1 MLYRQLGNDR
11 SKYRAC
17 SLNLG
22 DPGNDMTGDV
32 TDWRE
37 LREFKAVDLSKSFV
51 LSWDTESESLL
62 IDVDLFLCSDH
73 AFYEKPRPAEI
84 ACFRPALLEFPHC
97 SRIVT
102 GADGENE
109 QSVPDIAATL
119 GRGPIKGLRRIG
131 DGRYEITG
139 EFGQVVIEAERPL
152 LRLKGQLV

>member
-1 MLYRQLGNDR
+1 
-11 SKYRAC
+11 
-17 SLNLG
+17 
-22 DPGNDMTGDV
+22 MTDAG

-62 IDVDLFLCSDH
+62 IDVDLFLCPDH
-73 AFYEKPRPAEI
+73 AFYEKPRPAEA
-84 ACFRPALLEFPHC
+84 ACFRPALLEFPYC

-109 QSVPDIAATL
+109 QSVADIAAIL
-119 GRGPIKGLRRIG
+119 GRGPIEGLRRIG
-131 DGRYEITG
+131 EGRYEITG
-139 EFGQVVIEAERPL
+139 KFGQVGIEARRPL

>member
-73 AFYEKPRPAEI
+73 AFY
-84 ACFRPALLEFPHC
+84 
-97 SRIVT
+97 
-102 GADGENE
+102 
-109 QSVPDIAATL
+109 
-119 GRGPIKGLRRIG
+119 
-131 DGRYEITG
+131 
-139 EFGQVVIEAERPL
+139 
-152 LRLKGQLV
+152 